1 VSTETHRVRG
11 DTSTG
16 TLRFWLS
23 DCYTSAPTGVKTSF
37 DRGLLMFR
45 LSLLLTLTCV
55 NCFAFQAGPDLQAA
69 ERMQAAFEK
78 AQADSIRPGD
88 EKLDCDAL
96 KEEMIENAS
105 KPEVQAYVEKS
116 GAWAK
121 KEKDAMKPGKGRVA
135 VQTAVSVF
143 SSVVPGGDWAG
154 IMAAK
159 AQAPMQQA
167 QTMQRLQEHMQMMN
181 EMIPIMP
188 YMMRGQRVVDLA
200 KMRSCD
206 WAKDANTGNTD
217 PAATPKDKN

>member
-1 VSTETHRVRG
+1 
-11 DTSTG
+11 
-16 TLRFWLS
+16 
-23 DCYTSAPTGVKTSF
+23 
-37 DRGLLMFR
+37 MFR
-45 LSLLLTLTCV
+45 LTLLVTLTCV
-55 NCFAFQAGPDLQAA
+55 YCLAFQAGPDLRSADQL
-69 ERMQAAFEK
+69 QAAFEK

>member
-1 VSTETHRVRG
+1 
-11 DTSTG
+11 
-16 TLRFWLS
+16 
-23 DCYTSAPTGVKTSF
+23 
-37 DRGLLMFR
+37 MFR

-69 ERMQAAFEK
+69 ERMQAAFQK